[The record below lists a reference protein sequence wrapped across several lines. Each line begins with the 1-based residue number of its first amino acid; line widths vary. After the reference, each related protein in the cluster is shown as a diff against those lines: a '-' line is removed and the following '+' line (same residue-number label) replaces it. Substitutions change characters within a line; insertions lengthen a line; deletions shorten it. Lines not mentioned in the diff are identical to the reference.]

1 MTLLVGTKSWFA
13 DPASATS
20 ATNEREERKRRGK
33 RRGKREH
40 MKRRRE
46 EKCSML
52 PILGFHSILNI
63 FSNSWNP
70 EENGSFVTN
79 LYKRVDVINW
89 IVSER
94 ILLAN

>member
-1 MTLLVGTKSWFA
+1 MTLLVGTKSRFA

-33 RRGKREH
+33 REDV
-40 MKRRRE
+40 KRRRE

-52 PILGFHSILNI
+52 PILGFHSIGNI

-70 EENGSFVTN
+70 EENSSFVTN

>member
-1 MTLLVGTKSWFA
+1 MLVGTKSRFA

-20 ATNEREERKRRGK
+20 ATNEREERK

-52 PILGFHSILNI
+52 PILGSQSIGNI
-63 FSNSWNP
+63 FSNYWKS
-70 EENGSFVTN
+70 
-79 LYKRVDVINW
+79 
-89 IVSER
+89 
-94 ILLAN
+94 

>member
-20 ATNEREERKRRGK
+20 ATNEREERKRR
-33 RRGKREH
+33 
-40 MKRRRE
+40 RE
-46 EKCSML
+46 EKSSML
-52 PILGFHSILNI
+52 PILGFHSIGNI

-70 EENGSFVTN
+70 EENSSFVTN